1 MENNTILRIQNL
13 SKKYPGIY
21 NKNYF
26 AVKDLTLEIYR
37 GEVFG
42 FLGRNGAGKTTTI
55 KMICGLLI
63 PTSGKAY
70 INGIETS
77 NPQARKALGYL
88 PEQPYFYEYL
98 TPRETIDFYGKLKG
112 MNSKEREQEW
122 LRLSEL
128 LDLKE
133 IGDIR
138 LKNFSKGMRQKI
150 GFAIALVG
158 NPNFLILDEPM
169 SGLDPVGRKHIR
181 ELIQQQQEL
190 GKTIFFSSHVLSD
203 VEQLCDRVGVLSRGK
218 LVAIGHI
225 REVLQQEIRKVDV
238 TLKDVDDALLSLLQQ
253 RGNLLRR
260 WEQYVQFQF
269 ENITTANQV
278 VAECLQKGA
287 TIVEFTPQKETLED
301 YFMRIQVTQ
310 DAQEKK
316 RDEIYYSRVEE

>member
-1 MENNTILRIQNL
+1 MEAIAILKTLNL
-13 SKKYPGIY
+13 TKKYSGFSTKGY
-21 NKNYF
+21 Y
-26 AVKDLTLEIYR
+26 AVDNISFEINR

-70 INGIETS
+70 INNIETI
-77 NPQARKALGYL
+77 NPLSRKKLGYL

-98 TPRETIDFYGKLKG
+98 TPRETIDFYCKLKG
-112 MNSKEREQEW
+112 INSRERKQEW

-128 LDLKE
+128 LDLKV

-158 NPNFLILDEPM
+158 NPDFLILDEPM

-181 ELIQQQQEL
+181 ELIHQQKEL

-203 VEQLCDRVGVLSRGK
+203 VEQLCDRVGILSKGK
-218 LVAIGHI
+218 LIAIGHI
-225 REVLQQEIRKVDV
+225 QEILQQDIQQVEVIIKDLDISQTASLQQKGILIRKW
-238 TLKDVDDALLSLLQQ
+238 A
-253 RGNLLRR
+253 N
-260 WEQYVQFQF
+260 YVHFRF
-269 ENITTANQV
+269 ENILTANQA

-287 TIVEFTPQKETLED
+287 TVIEVTPQKETLED
-301 YFMRIQVTQ
+301 YFMRMQIVEDNQR
-310 DAQEKK
+310 KK
-316 RDEIYYSRVEE
+316 DDIYYSRVEE

>member
-63 PTSGKAY
+63 PNSGKAY

-169 SGLDPVGRKHIR
+169 SELHPVGRKHIR

-238 TLKDVDDALLSLLQQ
+238 TLKDVDDALFSLLQQ